1 MEVLSQSFYK
11 SAINIYQAYLV
22 IIFLDFYDVVLAESK
37 DIICLS
43 LRNELW
49 PGVDLMLF
57 TWALQ

>member
-11 SAINIYQAYLV
+11 SAISIYQAYLV

-37 DIICLS
+37 DVICLS